1 MYRSPTPPTS
11 APRALSADE
20 LLRAFG
26 EPVAHLADPHPNWRV
41 TYDCQRLDDYL
52 TDIDVQYIHGTEHQV
67 VVRTTRPAPR
77 GDAPAPDVLLAG
89 FFRTYLANYSDTP
102 QPEALAGIAPGPQ
115 AVLHLN
121 DTETTTA
128 TLAAPGHL
136 AFAARS
142 AEHTILVAAA
152 TRHVTAAQ
160 HLHFVTG

>member
-1 MYRSPTPPTS
+1 
-11 APRALSADE
+11 
-20 LLRAFG
+20 
-26 EPVAHLADPHPNWRV
+26 

-77 GDAPAPDVLLAG
+77 GDAPAPDVLLAS